1 MGLFLFQSLLFD
13 TPLLLPVFS
22 ILSCSLSF
30 VISHLCLSASHLVSE
45 PQRARVVLL
54 AAGVFEGGGQA
65 GGRVVAGV
73 GDRELVVELRHVGHD
88 EELVWAGAPHL
99 QRQFVF
105 SNTHWLRHL
114 SSHHVV
120 SVQQLRD
127 PKLLLRQGEGQQ
139 TVPETKIY
147 LPFHFLSIILQ
158 RTMNSEHVK
167 IFLF

>member
-73 GDRELVVELRHVGHD
+73 RDRELVVELRHVGHD

-99 QRQFVF
+99 QRT
-105 SNTHWLRHL
+105 N
-114 SSHHVV
+114 
-120 SVQQLRD
+120 SVQ
-127 PKLLLRQGEGQQ
+127 
-139 TVPETKIY
+139 
-147 LPFHFLSIILQ
+147 
-158 RTMNSEHVK
+158 
-167 IFLF
+167 